1 VGEQGFWDGY
11 RRDLYRYSGD
21 VSGRAFLRHWF
32 LTPGVKYTFYLR
44 LCQWLR
50 TQPFHGFGTFPV
62 VKFVLIRAG
71 VKLGMEIPSSTSV
84 GEGLFIGHFGTIIVN
99 GEATIG
105 ANCNL
110 SHGVTIGQLNRGERA
125 GCPTIGDNV
134 FIGPGARI
142 LGRIV
147 VGDDVAIGANSVVVD
162 DVPDGA
168 VVAGIPAKVVSMAGS
183 HGYINNRAEDTPPR
197 RSRHR
202 HRAGHPPQ
210 RRGGP
215 ARRQASR

>member
-1 VGEQGFWDGY
+1 VGEQGFWDRF

-21 VSGRAFLRHWF
+21 VSARAFVRHWF
-32 LTPGVKYTFYLR
+32 LTPGTKYTFYLR

-50 TQPFHGFGTFPV
+50 TRPLHGFGTFHLA
-62 VKFVLIRAG
+62 KFVLIRAG
-71 VKLGMEIPSSTSV
+71 FKLGMEIPSSTSV

-99 GEATIG
+99 GESIIG
-105 ANCNL
+105 RNCNL

-147 VGDDVAIGANSVVVD
+147 IGDDVAIGANSVVVD

-183 HGYINNRAEDTPPR
+183 EGYVNNRAEDTPPR
-197 RSRHR
+197 RSRRR
-202 HRAGHPPQ
+202 HAHG
-210 RRGGP
+210 RRGGSPRRP
-215 ARRQASR
+215 AAR